1 MTLADEMTR
10 VSNEFETAQSV
21 RQKAVAAIRP
31 ALRGQLADGRA
42 SLSAAMVQ
50 LTASIERDLVGIFS
64 ESAIIRGR
72 ARDYIDQCSAEN
84 AVRAE
89 ENAANAETLRA
100 ELARFA
106 VEFENKAA
114 EGSKERLVYIE
125 DVEKRV
131 EATLAAARKE
141 MASFKSDRVRAGKIW
156 RQHGK
161 NTRKLVHDMAN
172 PTVPK
177 SAPKKRAK
185 ASKG

>member
-1 MTLADEMTR
+1 MTLSDEMTR
-10 VSNEFETAQSV
+10 VSGEFEAAQSA
-21 RQKAVAAIRP
+21 RQKAVAAIKP

-50 LTASIERDLVGIFS
+50 LTASIERDLAGIFS

-84 AVRAE
+84 A
-89 ENAANAETLRA
+89 ANAETLRA

-106 VEFENKAA
+106 AEFQEKAA
-114 EGSKERLVYIE
+114 EESKERLVYIG

-131 EATLAAARKE
+131 DATLAAARKE
-141 MASFKSDRVRAGKIW
+141 MASFKSDRVRAGRIW
-156 RQHGK
+156 RQHSK

-172 PTVPK
+172 PTAPK
-177 SAPKKRAK
+177 SAPKKQAK